1 MLSPGGINNESEEL
15 ELRGFRAFI
24 KRRWWIASISSRT
37 QTEAKGAIGTAN
49 RTAVTLL
56 MDQSER

>member
-1 MLSPGGINNESEEL
+1 MLSPGGINNESEES
-15 ELRGFRAFI
+15 G
-24 KRRWWIASISSRT
+24 ASRVQGLYQKTLVDSLNLVT
-37 QTEAKGAIGTAN
+37 EQTEAKGAIGTAN